1 MFSMYFFEFSFSF
14 RSFLKSRILTEI
26 IVNKI
31 EFDELKM
38 IDLKKFSSNSD
49 LLNEIFFEKTNFF
62 SDDEIFSKLFSKKT
76 V

>member
-1 MFSMYFFEFSFSF
+1 MFSMYFFEFFFSF
-14 RSFLKSRILTEI
+14 RNFLKNRILTEI

-38 IDLKKFSSNSD
+38 INLKKFNSNFD

-62 SDDEIFSKLFSKKT
+62 SDDETFSKLFSKKI